1 MRITVNDD
9 VMIFTE
15 PLTVSALLAH
25 LERPAVGVAVAVNQT
40 IVVRDEWSNFII
52 NDGDQVLLFQAIAG
66 G

>member
-15 PLTVSALLAH
+15 PLTVSALLAL
-25 LERPAVGVAVAVNQT
+25 LERPAAGVAVAVNQT
-40 IVVRDEWSNFII
+40 IIVRDEWTGFII

>member
-9 VMIFTE
+9 VMMFTE

-25 LERPAVGVAVAVNQT
+25 LERPAVGIAVAVNQT
-40 IVVRDEWSNFII
+40 IVVRDEWIGFII

>member
-9 VMIFTE
+9 VVIFTE
-15 PLTVSALLAH
+15 PLTVSALLAY
-25 LERPAVGVAVAVNQT
+25 LERPAAGVAVAVNQT
-40 IVVRDEWSNFII
+40 IVVRDEWTGFII

>member
-9 VMIFTE
+9 VMIFTK

-25 LERPAVGVAVAVNQT
+25 LERPVTGVAVAVNQS
-40 IVVRDEWSNFII
+40 IAVRDEWSNFII

>member
-9 VMIFTE
+9 AMIFTE
-15 PLTVSALLAH
+15 PVTVSALLAH
-25 LERPAVGVAVAVNQT
+25 LERSAAGVAVAVNQT
-40 IVVRDEWSNFII
+40 IVVRDEWTGFII